1 VATNTDVGFIDYYSG
16 HYADAEKQLQARV
29 EMSPSFPLAHLW
41 LGRTYQEQRQYDAAV
56 AEYTATANV
65 LVNWLVAMAAIGH
78 VYGISGRPE
87 DAQRVLHD
95 LQALSS
101 HAYVTP

>member
-1 VATNTDVGFIDYYSG
+1 MAHTTKRL
-16 HYADAEKQLQARV
+16 AA
-29 EMSPSFPLAHLW
+29 PLALTIT
-41 LGRTYQEQRQYDAAV
+41 LAACATTGSLRSGERAEQAQDYDRAV